1 MEAVTKNTDVF
12 YQATVV
18 CYMSSAWPAYTRHV
32 CNQFCMTFQ
41 KYTKRKN
48 HASHKFNV
56 EILPLSLNYQKI
68 NNLNIC

>member
-32 CNQFCMTFQ
+32 CN
-41 KYTKRKN
+41 
-48 HASHKFNV
+48 
-56 EILPLSLNYQKI
+56 
-68 NNLNIC
+68 